1 MNETKWD
8 VFYPIILIVIAV
20 CSANIVIANPVWKCT
35 STSGQIKFQGSPCL
49 ESDMTQQ
56 KIEVSK
62 GNTIAAVPVT
72 KPDLEQ
78 PVKLKP
84 AKTKQQTSPQNNQ
97 NKLSLS
103 TCLKYKYELEKIDA
117 EMRAG
122 YSVRRGERLKLRR
135 RHIDSLLWRHCK

>member
-1 MNETKWD
+1 MNKTKWR
-8 VFYPIILIVIAV
+8 VFYSIILIITTVF
-20 CSANIVIANPVWKCT
+20 STNIVIANPVWKCT
-35 STSGQIKFQGSPCL
+35 SVSGQIKFQGSPCL
-49 ESDMTQQ
+49 ESDKTQQ
-56 KIEVSK
+56 QIEVSK

-84 AKTKQQTSPQNNQ
+84 AKSKQQTSPQ

-103 TCLKYKYELEKIDA
+103 TCLKYTYELEKIDA